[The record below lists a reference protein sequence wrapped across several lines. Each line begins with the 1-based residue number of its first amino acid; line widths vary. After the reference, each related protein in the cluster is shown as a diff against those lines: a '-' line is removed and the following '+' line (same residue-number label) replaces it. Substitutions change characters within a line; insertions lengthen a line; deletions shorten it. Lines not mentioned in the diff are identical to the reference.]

1 MRLNRKSNMLAA
13 GTTAVIA
20 AAFLSACGTQ
30 QNDNSS
36 DLKIVGGTDV
46 PSSQQ
51 DARLWST
58 VALTTDIVRPSAPD
72 QPPLIDQNHS
82 FCTGTI
88 VNARTIV
95 TAAHCLQG
103 FDPETRQKL
112 PGYILPEVK
121 DFVIFFGNKVDRNG
135 SWIRAAKVV
144 PHPDW
149 DPNQTLSPSPNA
161 APNDIGVI
169 VLSADIP
176 ASAKPVAI
184 ADQNLNLP
192 ANQDTF
198 LAGFGVTRSRNDND
212 TGTLR
217 QVTTPLTK
225 AENNLKRFT
234 VGQFF
239 RGACAGDSGGPAYI
253 KVNGEFQVAGATSTG
268 AELAGNCL
276 GLVNNYTDVRFYKG
290 WIESVSQA
298 ETGLA
303 L

>member
-1 MRLNRKSNMLAA
+1 MRLNSKQNMLAGGSVA
-13 GTTAVIA
+13 IIA

-30 QNDNSS
+30 QTDNAS
-36 DLKIVGGTDV
+36 DLSIVGGTEV
-46 PSSQQ
+46 PASQQ

-103 FDPETRQKL
+103 FDPESRQKL
-112 PGYILPEVK
+112 PGYILPEVS
-121 DFVIFFGNKVDRNG
+121 DFVVYFGTKVARAG
-135 SWIRAAKVV
+135 SWVRAAKVV

-149 DPNQTLSPSPNA
+149 DPNQTLSPTPSS

-169 VLSADIP
+169 VLSEDIP
-176 ASAKPVAI
+176 NSHRPVAI
-184 ADQNLNLP
+184 ADSSVNLTQN
-192 ANQDTF
+192 QETF
-198 LAGFGVTRSRNDND
+198 LAGFGVTRNRNTND
-212 TGTLR
+212 TGILR

-225 AENNLKRFT
+225 AEGNIKRFT

-253 KVNGEFQVAGATSTG
+253 KVNGELQVAGATSTG

-276 GLVNNYTDVRFYKG
+276 GLMNNYTDVRYYKG
-290 WIESVSQA
+290 WIESVSQVEA
-298 ETGLA
+298 GLS